1 MKQEQLS
8 PALIGGSEHYRGEAG
23 ARYFD
28 WQNQNGEF
36 SGKMEAR
43 KFKAYVRPT
52 DAVLDFGCGGGHVLR
67 NLDCARRVG
76 VEINPAAR
84 SAAAQ
89 GGIECHESTSDV
101 PDDSFDVV
109 ISNHALEHV
118 QFPISIL
125 KALRGK
131 LRSSGVL
138 VLCVPVDD
146 WRTQQKYDC
155 KDINH
160 HLHTWTPQLLG
171 NSLFEAGFTP
181 EQFSIRLLT
190 HAWFPG
196 MTRIYGKLPE
206 SIFDTFCKVLAVVI
220 KRRQLLA
227 VARKRSGSPSGR
239 SA

>member
-8 PALIGGSEHYRGEAG
+8 PTLIGSSGHYTGEAG
-23 ARYFD
+23 SRYFD
-28 WQNQNGEF
+28 WQNRNGEVC
-36 SGKMEAR
+36 GRIEAR
-43 KFKAYVRPT
+43 KFKAYVKPT
-52 DAVLDFGCGGGHVLR
+52 DSVLDFGCGGGHVLR

-76 VEINPAAR
+76 IEINPAAR
-84 SAAAQ
+84 TIAAR
-89 GGIECHESTSDV
+89 GGMECHESIAGVEDN
-101 PDDSFDVV
+101 SFEVV

-125 KALRGK
+125 KALRSK
-131 LRSSGVL
+131 LRPSGVL
-138 VLCVPVDD
+138 VLCVPIDD
-146 WRTQQKYDC
+146 WRTQQKYNRQ
-155 KDINH
+155 DISH

-196 MTRIYGKLPE
+196 TAGAYAKMPEFLFDMLCQMSAVMT
-206 SIFDTFCKVLAVVI
+206 

-227 VARKRSGSPSGR
+227 LAYKPAES
-239 SA
+239 

>member
-8 PALIGGSEHYRGEAG
+8 PTLIGGSGHYTGEAG
-23 ARYFD
+23 SRYFD
-28 WQNQNGEF
+28 WQNRNGEV
-36 SGKMEAR
+36 SGRIEAR
-43 KFKAYVRPT
+43 KFKAYVKPT
-52 DAVLDFGCGGGHVLR
+52 DSVLNFGCGGGHVLR

-84 SAAAQ
+84 TIAVQ
-89 GGIECHESTSDV
+89 GGMECHESIAGVQDN
-101 PDDSFDVV
+101 SFDVV

-118 QFPISIL
+118 ENPIAVL
-125 KALRGK
+125 RALRNK
-131 LRSSGVL
+131 LRPAGVL
-138 VLCVPVDD
+138 VLCVPIDD
-146 WRTQQKYDC
+146 WRTQQNYDRQ
-155 KDINH
+155 DISH

-196 MTRIYGKLPE
+196 TASVYGKLPE
-206 SIFDTFCKVLAVVI
+206 LLFDVLCQMFAFVS

-227 VARKRSGSPSGR
+227 VATQRPEL
-239 SA
+239 

>member
-8 PALIGGSEHYRGEAG
+8 PTLIGGSGHYTGEAG
-23 ARYFD
+23 SRYFD
-28 WQNQNGEF
+28 WQNRNGEI
-36 SGKMEAR
+36 SGRIEAR
-43 KFKAYVRPT
+43 KFRAYVKPT
-52 DAVLDFGCGGGHVLR
+52 DSVLDFGCGGGHVLR

-84 SAAAQ
+84 TVAVQ
-89 GGIECHESTSDV
+89 GGIECHESVAGAEDN
-101 PDDSFDVV
+101 SFDVV

-125 KALRGK
+125 RALRSK
-131 LRSSGVL
+131 LRPSGVL
-138 VLCVPVDD
+138 VLCVPIDD
-146 WRTQQKYDC
+146 WRTQQKYDRQ
-155 KDINH
+155 DISH

-196 MTRIYGKLPE
+196 TARIYGKLPE
-206 SIFDTFCKVLAVVI
+206 LLFDVLCQMFASVS

-227 VARKRSGSPSGR
+227 VARNPSEL
-239 SA
+239 